1 MMPLLAFF
9 AFAMSM
15 TPQPCA
21 RAILVFF
28 LHFLL
33 SIILYKNNLNNIIKL
48 TPKLILTNK

>member
-9 AFAMSM
+9 AFAM
-15 TPQPCA
+15 PLAFPCA